1 MHFLPRWLMTGT
13 DEGKLY
19 STSERFPF
27 NQYPDEPITLGVT
40 SPVSAVLRSIYVNVT
55 KVDEEAVSPGATVPI
70 AARLTSRTIRKTFSD
85 VEAVSPQP
93 STPISAVLRLTRI
106 VAPVQLDEEA
116 ISSGTTLPVAGL
128 FRRVNIRITESDAE
142 AISTMCTPVSARLTK
157 I

>member
-27 NQYPDEPITLGVT
+27 NQYPDEPIALGVT
-40 SPVSAVLRSIYVNVT
+40 SPVSAMLRSIYVRAA
-55 KVDEEAVSPGATVPI
+55 KVDEEAVSPGTTVPI
-70 AARLTSRTIRKTFSD
+70 TARLTSRTLRKTFSE

-93 STPISAVLRLTRI
+93 TTPISAVLKVVRI

-116 ISSGTTLPVAGL
+116 ISSSTTLPLSGL
-128 FRRVNIRITESDAE
+128 FRRVIIRTTESDVE